1 MAGLSS
7 QVLHIWDVDE
17 QICEIFGIWAVIRCW
32 FMVTIV
38 AIIQRWPQ
46 IWIQFSRIWWSNETG
61 STCQW
66 FHVISCPNICVYIY
80 RVVYRLYI
88 YMYMYSCIC
97 LFDFIWILWTWV
109 IYYNFENYDDP
120 WELGLLNHS
129 WSQVF
134 ITRLTVSYVII
145 CIHIQY
151 DYSWNNS
158 YSIVIRSFVPMV
170 DSSY

>member
-88 YMYMYSCIC
+88 YVYVQLYMFVWFHMDSLNVGYILQFRKLWRSMGIGVTQPFLISGVYHKTDCFICNYMYTHTVW
-97 LFDFIWILWTWV
+97 LFV
-109 IYYNFENYDDP
+109 K
-120 WELGLLNHS
+120 
-129 WSQVF
+129 Q
-134 ITRLTVSYVII
+134 
-145 CIHIQY
+145 
-151 DYSWNNS
+151 
-158 YSIVIRSFVPMV
+158 
-170 DSSY
+170 

>member
-32 FMVTIV
+32 FMVTIG

-66 FHVISCPNICVYIY
+66 LHVISCPNIYI
-80 RVVYRLYI
+80 VVYRLYI
-88 YMYMYSCIC
+88 YMYMYCIC

-120 WELGLLNHS
+120 WELGVLNHS
-129 WSQVF
+129 WSPHWPAPKTPGVYHKTDCF
-134 ITRLTVSYVII
+134 I
-145 CIHIQY
+145 CIYIYIYTHTV
-151 DYSWNNS
+151 WF
-158 YSIVIRSFVPMV
+158 FVKQ
-170 DSSY
+170 

>member
-61 STCQW
+61 GTCQW

-80 RVVYRLYI
+80 RVVYRIYI
-88 YMYMYSCIC
+88 CIC
-97 LFDFIWILWTWV
+97 TAVYVCLISYGFSERGLYTTISKIMTIHGNWGYSTILDLRCLSQDWLF
-109 IYYNFENYDDP
+109 
-120 WELGLLNHS
+120 H
-129 WSQVF
+129 
-134 ITRLTVSYVII
+134 
-145 CIHIQY
+145 
-151 DYSWNNS
+151 
-158 YSIVIRSFVPMV
+158 M
-170 DSSY
+170 